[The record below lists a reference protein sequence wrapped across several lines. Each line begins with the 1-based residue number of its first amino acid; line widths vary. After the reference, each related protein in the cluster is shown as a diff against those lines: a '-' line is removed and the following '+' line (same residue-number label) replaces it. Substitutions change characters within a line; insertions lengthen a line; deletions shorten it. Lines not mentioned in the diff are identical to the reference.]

1 LKSLFNLILG
11 TLFTFVLFSSITYG
25 QSEEQLAKQ
34 AAAMDINTRQQAL
47 DELAK
52 RGISENQAR
61 QMARMRGIDFDAFLN
76 NYLGNQESTPSQG
89 LNPSMPQTQNPTQ
102 IGLDTTT
109 LADEVIMDVRSVGTT
124 KSDSTY
130 FGYSIFDNN
139 PYLSKDYL
147 VGNIDEGYLISPGD
161 RLRIV
166 IFGDNSLEVEAE
178 VDLNGNITIPN
189 FGVFQA
195 AGNTYGTL
203 RDRLTVYFGKYFSGL
218 LSARQTTFLDVS
230 LTQIRP
236 VKITVV
242 GESNAPGA
250 HLVSGMAS
258 VLTAL
263 YTSGGIKTSGSLRSI
278 KVYRNN
284 QLYREVDLYDF
295 LTSGSL
301 NEDFRLTSNDLI
313 FIPPRQSTVTLQ
325 GEVKKPAIYELKP
338 GETLQDLIRFSGGLP
353 VNTSRET
360 VTIQRIKSDMERNG
374 QDIYDRFLTSANFQ
388 VASEYQLQDGD
399 VVRFFPILEKVL
411 NQVTLSGNVNQPG
424 DYPISEFPDLKSLI
438 LNAGKNIR
446 PNTYLGKVDVYKENL
461 NGKRSF
467 TTYNLQSVLNNS
479 LPIQLESQDSVK
491 VYSLQEVQG
500 EKLVY
505 ISGFGL
511 DSSDSLMSNP
521 SQNVGSLD
529 SKGRKS
535 LFWRENLSLFDL
547 IFQSTSFEEL
557 DYQSKLLTSRIDLKR
572 FDAESGIFQV
582 NTYSLDKLA
591 ELQETYLQPKDEVIL
606 YSKEVTE
613 VINPTVRVTGYV
625 REPMEIPLTAGMSVE
640 DAILQAG
647 GFLEYADQD
656 LVVVNRERFDYNT
669 GQLSQRFDIIPD
681 SDYLLGNT
689 NSSNTNFVLENN
701 DIISVRKQ
709 EGVEPLRSISID
721 GAVRFPGSIVLEER
735 FETFS
740 ALADKVGG
748 LRDDAY
754 LPASYVIR
762 NGNVLAVNLSKSGN
776 LQQSFFQDGDQ
787 IFIADRA
794 GTVEV
799 LGAVENEVNFVWKEG
814 KKAKFYLRN
823 AGGKVR
829 KEGGKAF
836 LIQPNGLSSKIG
848 LFKNPTVLPDSR
860 ILVNRKPP
868 KEKSEKPFIDTFI
881 QILSVTTGALT
892 TIILVQNLNN

>member
-1 LKSLFNLILG
+1 
-11 TLFTFVLFSSITYG
+11 
-25 QSEEQLAKQ
+25 
-34 AAAMDINTRQQAL
+34 
-47 DELAK
+47 
-52 RGISENQAR
+52 
-61 QMARMRGIDFDAFLN
+61 
-76 NYLGNQESTPSQG
+76 
-89 LNPSMPQTQNPTQ
+89 
-102 IGLDTTT
+102 
-109 LADEVIMDVRSVGTT
+109 
-124 KSDSTY
+124 
-130 FGYSIFDNN
+130 
-139 PYLSKDYL
+139 
-147 VGNIDEGYLISPGD
+147 
-161 RLRIV
+161 
-166 IFGDNSLEVEAE
+166 
-178 VDLNGNITIPN
+178 
-189 FGVFQA
+189 
-195 AGNTYGTL
+195 
-203 RDRLTVYFGKYFSGL
+203 
-218 LSARQTTFLDVS
+218 
-230 LTQIRP
+230 
-236 VKITVV
+236 
-242 GESNAPGA
+242 
-250 HLVSGMAS
+250 
-258 VLTAL
+258 TAL

-374 QDIYDRFLTSANFQ
+374 QDIYDRFLTSANYQ
-388 VASEYQLQDGD
+388 TASEYQLQDGD

-511 DSSDSLMSNP
+511 DSSDSLISNP

-591 ELQETYLQPKDEVIL
+591 ELQETYLQPKD
-606 YSKEVTE
+606 
-613 VINPTVRVTGYV
+613 
-625 REPMEIPLTAGMSVE
+625 
-640 DAILQAG
+640 
-647 GFLEYADQD
+647 
-656 LVVVNRERFDYNT
+656 
-669 GQLSQRFDIIPD
+669 
-681 SDYLLGNT
+681 
-689 NSSNTNFVLENN
+689 
-701 DIISVRKQ
+701 
-709 EGVEPLRSISID
+709 
-721 GAVRFPGSIVLEER
+721 
-735 FETFS
+735 
-740 ALADKVGG
+740 
-748 LRDDAY
+748 
-754 LPASYVIR
+754 
-762 NGNVLAVNLSKSGN
+762 
-776 LQQSFFQDGDQ
+776 
-787 IFIADRA
+787 
-794 GTVEV
+794 
-799 LGAVENEVNFVWKEG
+799 
-814 KKAKFYLRN
+814 
-823 AGGKVR
+823 
-829 KEGGKAF
+829 
-836 LIQPNGLSSKIG
+836 
-848 LFKNPTVLPDSR
+848 
-860 ILVNRKPP
+860 
-868 KEKSEKPFIDTFI
+868 
-881 QILSVTTGALT
+881 
-892 TIILVQNLNN
+892 